1 MPIALDRMTKG
12 SKGRIVEI
20 VGGRN
25 VALKL
30 SAQGIVPGATVR
42 KTSELR
48 GGPVLLRVGG
58 TQVAV
63 GRGLARHVL
72 VEVISA

>member
-1 MPIALDRMTKG
+1 MPVALHRMPKG
-12 SKGRIVEI
+12 SRGRIVEVI
-20 VGGRN
+20 GGRA

-30 SAQGIVPGATVR
+30 SAQGIVPGAVVV
-42 KTSELR
+42 KSSELR

-63 GRGLARHVL
+63 GRGLARHVF
-72 VEVISA
+72 VEVIGT

>member
-12 SKGRIVEI
+12 SRGRIVEV
-20 VGGRN
+20 VGGRG
-25 VALKL
+25 VTLKL
-30 SAQGIVPGATVR
+30 SAQGIVPGATVQ

-72 VEVISA
+72 VEVITA

>member
-1 MPIALDRMTKG
+1 MPVALDRMARG
-12 SKGRIVEI
+12 SRGRIVE
-20 VGGRN
+20 VLGGRG

-30 SAQGIVPGATVR
+30 SAQGIVPGATFV

-48 GGPVLLRVGG
+48 GGPVVLRVGG

-72 VEVISA
+72 VEVITA